1 MIRNWLSLTA
11 LIGLTLLFL
20 ILWESPP
27 EGFRRQQADTQP
39 TKFLATTKLENTK
52 TRSFDDTGKLAYTF
66 DAATTQHYQKNPKR
80 QTAKDY
86 TDFTSPYLVFYND
99 PAHPWHV
106 QAKEGRARKNG
117 TIIDLKGDVVAWK
130 LDADGSR
137 SELTTTYLR
146 LKPEQQYAET
156 NKPVM
161 IDSAG
166 SKTRAVG
173 MKAFLQQ
180 DKIELL
186 SRVRGIH
193 EPI

>member
-1 MIRNWLSLTA
+1 MIRNWLSITA
-11 LIGLTLLFL
+11 LVALTLLF
-20 ILWESPP
+20 ITLWESPP
-27 EGFRRQQADTQP
+27 EQFRRDQA
-39 TKFLATTKLENTK
+39 K
-52 TRSFDDTGKLAYTF
+52 TEKRPHIVTSILHDAKSTSFDAEGNLAYTF
-66 DAATTQHYQKNPKR
+66 KAAETRHFQKNPKK

-86 TDFTSPYLVFYND
+86 TEFTSPYMVLMHD
-99 PAHPWHV
+99 PANPWYV
-106 QAKEGRARKNG
+106 QAKQGKARKNG
-117 TIIDLKGDVVAWK
+117 TVIELWGDVIAWQI
-130 LDADGSR
+130 DANGER

-156 NKPVM
+156 DKPVM
-161 IDSAG
+161 IDAAG

-180 DKIELL
+180 DRIELL